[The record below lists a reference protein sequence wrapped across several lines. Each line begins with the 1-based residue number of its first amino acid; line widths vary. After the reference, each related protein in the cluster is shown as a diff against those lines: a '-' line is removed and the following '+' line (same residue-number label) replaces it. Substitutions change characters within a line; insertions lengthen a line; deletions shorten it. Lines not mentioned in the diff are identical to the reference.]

1 MKREKNS
8 NHFDNYLD
16 NVEKKT
22 LIGSEAMTAGHLI
35 LSGFV
40 TSTDRLVAQGM
51 FTSMFKY
58 MDYRKATRVL
68 NVGM

>member
-1 MKREKNS
+1 
-8 NHFDNYLD
+8 
-16 NVEKKT
+16 
-22 LIGSEAMTAGHLI
+22 MTAGHLI
-35 LSGFV
+35 LSGIV
-40 TSTDRLVAQGM
+40 TSTDRLVVQGM